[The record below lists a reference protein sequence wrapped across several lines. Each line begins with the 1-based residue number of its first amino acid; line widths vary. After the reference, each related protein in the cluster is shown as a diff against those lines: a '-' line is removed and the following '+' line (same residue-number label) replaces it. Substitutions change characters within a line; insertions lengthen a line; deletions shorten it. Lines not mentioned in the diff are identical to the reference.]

1 MENLATALK
10 RALPTLLLLG
20 AIAAGLWA
28 WQPWQ
33 DKTPTPQYRLGK
45 ATEGRLAAAVS
56 ASGTLG
62 ALVTVQV
69 GSQVSGQIAELLA
82 DFNSPVKK
90 GQVIARLDPAAFET
104 RVAQAQADLRAAE
117 SAAQVARDTL
127 GVRQA
132 ELAKARIAQE
142 EAGRNLERKQAL
154 VREQFL
160 SPAELDSAQAAFDT
174 AREQVRLAEAGVR
187 VASAQL
193 NNAEAVV
200 AQRQAVLRQAL
211 VELAHTVIRS
221 PVDGVVISR
230 NVDVGQTVAA
240 SLQAPVLFTIAQD
253 LRQMEVNIA
262 VDEADVGRVRPGQ
275 KVRFT
280 VDAYPGERFMG
291 QVTQIRKA
299 PQTVNNVVTYSVM
312 ATAANP
318 DGKLL
323 PGMTANARILT
334 EEKERVLMV
343 PNEALRFRPLNPD
356 GSPVKLEV
364 RSREEGPGIPG
375 RVWVLGT
382 DGKPQPVALRLG
394 VSDGK
399 ATEVLGGALKDG
411 TEVILGYEAGTEP
424 RPKRQTRPFGMGM

>member
-1 MENLATALK
+1 MTLRDALK
-10 RALPTLLLLG
+10 RWLPPLLLL
-20 AIAAGLWA
+20 ALAVAAVWY

-33 DKTPTPQYRLGK
+33 DKTPAPQYRLGK
-45 ATEGRLAAAVS
+45 LEAGKLSAAVS

-69 GSQVSGQIAELLA
+69 GSQVSGQIAELFV
-82 DFNSPVKK
+82 DFNSLVKK
-90 GQVIARLDPAAFET
+90 GQVIARLDPEAFET

-117 SAAQVARDTL
+117 SAAQMARDNLT
-127 GVRQA
+127 VRQA
-132 ELAKARIAQE
+132 ELAKARIALD
-142 EAGRNLERKQAL
+142 EAGRNLERKKAL
-154 VREQFL
+154 VAQAFL

-174 AREQVRLAEAGVR
+174 AREQVRLAEAAVR
-187 VASAQL
+187 ANTAQVT
-193 NNAEAVV
+193 NAEAIV
-200 AQRQAVLRQAL
+200 AQRQAQLRQAQ

-280 VDAYPGERFMG
+280 VDAYPGERFNA

-299 PQTVNNVVTYSVM
+299 PQTVNNVVTYSVI

-318 DGKLL
+318 DGRLL

-334 EEKERVLMV
+334 DERENVLKV

-356 GSPVKLEV
+356 GSPIKLEV
-364 RSREEGPGIPG
+364 RAREEGPGIPG
-375 RVWVLGT
+375 RVWALGK
-382 DGKPQPVALRLG
+382 DGKPQPISLRLG

-399 ATEVLGGALKDG
+399 ATEVLRGEVRDG
-411 TEVILGYEAGTEP
+411 MEVILGYEEGSEP
-424 RPKRQTRPFGMGM
+424 KPKRQTRPFGMGM

>member
-1 MENLATALK
+1 MKTLDAL
-10 RALPTLLLLG
+10 RRWLLPLLLL
-20 AIAAGLWA
+20 ALAAAAVWA
-28 WQPWQ
+28 WQPW
-33 DKTPTPQYRLGK
+33 KKSEPQPVYRLGK
-45 ATEGRLAAAVS
+45 AEAGRLSAAVS

-62 ALVTVQV
+62 ARVTVQV
-69 GSQVSGQIAELLA
+69 GSQVSGQIAELLV
-82 DFNSPVKK
+82 DFNSPVRR
-90 GQVIARLDPAAFET
+90 GQVIARLDPATFET
-104 RVAQAQADLRAAE
+104 RVAQAQADLQ
-117 SAAQVARDTL
+117 AAQSAVQAARDNL
-127 GVRQA
+127 AVRQA
-132 ELAKARIAQE
+132 ELAKARIALDN
-142 EAGRNLERKQAL
+142 AGRDLERKRAL
-154 VREQFL
+154 VAQGFL
-160 SPAELDSAQAAFDT
+160 SPAELDGAQAAFDT

-187 VASAQL
+187 ANAAQV
-193 NNAEAVV
+193 NNAEALV
-200 AQRQAVLRQAL
+200 AQRQAQLRQAQ

-262 VDEADVGRVRPGQ
+262 VDEADVGRVKPGQ

-280 VDAYPGERFMG
+280 VDAYPGERFLG

-312 ATAANP
+312 AAAANP
-318 DGKLL
+318 EGKLL

-334 EEKERVLMV
+334 DERDNVLMV

-364 RSREEGPGIPG
+364 RAREEGPGIPG
-375 RVWVLGT
+375 RVWVRGP
-382 DGKPQPVALRLG
+382 DGRPQPVSLRLG

-399 ATEVLGGALKDG
+399 ATEVLKGDIRDG
-411 TEVILGYEAGTEP
+411 MEIILGYEEGTEP
-424 RPKRQTRPFGMGM
+424 KPKRQTRPFGMGM

>member
-1 MENLATALK
+1 MTLRDALK
-10 RALPTLLLLG
+10 RWLPPLLLL
-20 AIAAGLWA
+20 ALAVAAVWY

-33 DKTPTPQYRLGK
+33 DKTPAPQYRLGK
-45 ATEGRLAAAVS
+45 LEAGKLSAAVS

-69 GSQVSGQIAELLA
+69 GSQVSGQIAELFV
-82 DFNSPVKK
+82 DFNSLVKK
-90 GQVIARLDPAAFET
+90 GQVIARLDPEAFET

-117 SAAQVARDTL
+117 SAAQMARDNLT
-127 GVRQA
+127 VRQA
-132 ELAKARIAQE
+132 ELAKARIALD
-142 EAGRNLERKQAL
+142 EAGRNLERKKAL
-154 VREQFL
+154 VAQAFL

-174 AREQVRLAEAGVR
+174 AREQVRLAEAAVR
-187 VASAQL
+187 ANTAQVT
-193 NNAEAVV
+193 NAEAIV
-200 AQRQAVLRQAL
+200 AQRQAQLRQAQ

-253 LRQMEVNIA
+253 LRQMEVNVA

-280 VDAYPGERFMG
+280 VDAYPGERFDA

-299 PQTVNNVVTYSVM
+299 PQTVNNVVTYSVI

-318 DGKLL
+318 DGRLL

-334 EEKERVLMV
+334 DERENVLKV

-356 GSPVKLEV
+356 GSPIKLEV
-364 RSREEGPGIPG
+364 RAREEGPGIPG
-375 RVWVLGT
+375 RVWALGK
-382 DGKPQPVALRLG
+382 DGKPQPISLRLG

-399 ATEVLGGALKDG
+399 ATEVLRGEVRDG
-411 TEVILGYEAGTEP
+411 MEVILGYEEGSEP
-424 RPKRQTRPFGMGM
+424 KPKRQTRPFGMGM

>member
-1 MENLATALK
+1 MDLK
-10 RALPTLLLLG
+10 VTLIRWLPPLLLLT
-20 AIAAGLWA
+20 AVAAGLWA

-33 DKTPTPQYRLGK
+33 DKTPQPQYRLGK
-45 ATEGRLAAAVS
+45 ATVGRLSAAVS

-82 DFNSPVKK
+82 DFNAPVKK

-104 RVAQAQADLRAAE
+104 RVAQAEADLRAAE
-117 SAAQVARDTL
+117 SAVQVARDTL
-127 GVRQA
+127 AVRQA
-132 ELAKARIAQE
+132 ELAKARIALDD
-142 EAGRNLERKQAL
+142 AGRNLERKRAL

-160 SPAELDSAQAAFDT
+160 SQAELDSAQAAFET
-174 AREQVRLAEAGVR
+174 AREQVRLAEASVR

-193 NNAEAVV
+193 ANAEALV
-200 AQRQAVLRQAL
+200 AQRQAVLRQAQ

-275 KVRFT
+275 QVRFT
-280 VDAYPGERFMG
+280 VDAYPGERFSG
-291 QVTQIRKA
+291 QVTEIRKA

-334 EEKERVLMV
+334 DERENVLMV

-364 RSREEGPGIPG
+364 RNREEGPGIPG
-375 RVWVLGT
+375 RVWVLGR
-382 DGKPQPVALRLG
+382 DGRPQPIALRLG
-394 VSDGK
+394 VSDGR
-399 ATEVLGGALKDG
+399 ATEVLRGDIRDG
-411 TEVILGYEAGTEP
+411 TEIILGYEEGTEP
-424 RPKRQTRPFGMGM
+424 KPKRQARPFGGGL

>member
-1 MENLATALK
+1 MNLQDALK
-10 RALPTLLLLG
+10 RWLFPLLLL
-20 AIAAGLWA
+20 ALVAAAVGV

-33 DKTPTPQYRLGK
+33 KAESGPVYRLGK
-45 ATEGRLAAAVS
+45 AEAGRLSAAVS

-69 GSQVSGQIAELLA
+69 GSQVSGQIAELMA
-82 DFNSPVKK
+82 DFNSPVKR
-90 GQVIARLDPAAFET
+90 GQVIARLDPEAFET

-117 SAAQVARDTL
+117 SAAQVARDNL
-127 GVRQA
+127 AVRQA
-132 ELAKARIAQE
+132 ELAKARIALDD
-142 EAGRNLERKQAL
+142 AGRKLERARAL
-154 VREQFL
+154 VAQQFL
-160 SPAELDSAQAAFDT
+160 SPAELDTAQAAYDT
-174 AREQVRLAEAGVR
+174 AQEQVRLAEASVR
-187 VASAQL
+187 VNTAQVS
-193 NNAEAVV
+193 NAEALV
-200 AQRQAVLRQAL
+200 AQRQAGLRQAQ

-262 VDEADVGRVRPGQ
+262 VDEADVGRVKPGQ

-280 VDAYPGERFMG
+280 VDAYPGERFSG

-312 ATAANP
+312 ATAANTE
-318 DGKLL
+318 GKLL

-334 EEKERVLMV
+334 DERENVLMV

-356 GSPVKLEV
+356 GSPVRLEV
-364 RSREEGPGIPG
+364 RGREEGPGIPG
-375 RVWVLGT
+375 RVWVRGR
-382 DGKPQPVALRLG
+382 DGQPQPLSLRLG
-394 VSDGK
+394 VSDGR
-399 ATEVLGGALKDG
+399 ATEVLRGELKAG
-411 TEVILGYEAGTEP
+411 MEIILGYEEGSEP
-424 RPKRQTRPFGMGM
+424 KPKRQTRPFGMGM

>member
-1 MENLATALK
+1 MKIQVAIK
-10 RALPTLLLLG
+10 RWLLPLLLL
-20 AIAAGLWA
+20 ALAAAAVWT

-33 DKTPTPQYRLGK
+33 DKTPAPQYRLGK
-45 ATEGRLAAAVS
+45 AEAGKLSAAVS

-69 GSQVSGQIAELLA
+69 GSQVSGQIQELMA

-90 GQVIARLDPAAFET
+90 GQVIARLDPATFET

-117 SAAQVARDTL
+117 SAAQVARDNL
-127 GVRQA
+127 AVRQA
-132 ELAKARIAQE
+132 ELAKARIALDD
-142 EAGRNLERKQAL
+142 AGRNLDRKKSL
-154 VREQFL
+154 VAQQFL

-174 AREQVRLAEAGVR
+174 AREQLRLSEAGVR
-187 VASAQL
+187 VNVAQVA
-193 NNAEAVV
+193 NAEALV
-200 AQRQAVLRQAL
+200 AQRQAVLRQAQ

-262 VDEADVGRVRPGQ
+262 VDEADVGRVKAGQ

-280 VDAYPGERFMG
+280 VDAYPGERFTG

-312 ATAANP
+312 ATVANT

-334 EEKERVLMV
+334 DERNNVLMV

-364 RSREEGPGIPG
+364 RGREEGPGIPG
-375 RVWVLGT
+375 RVWVRGPN
-382 DGKPQPVALRLG
+382 GQPQPIPLRLG
-394 VSDGK
+394 VSDGR
-399 ATEVLGGALKDG
+399 ATEVLRGEIKAGM
-411 TEVILGYEAGTEP
+411 EIILGYEEGSEP
-424 RPKRQTRPFGMGM
+424 KPKRKTRPFGMGI

>member
-1 MENLATALK
+1 MTLRDALK
-10 RALPTLLLLG
+10 RWLPPLLLL
-20 AIAAGLWA
+20 ALAVAAVWY

-33 DKTPTPQYRLGK
+33 DKTPAPQYRLGK
-45 ATEGRLAAAVS
+45 LEAGKLSAAVS

-69 GSQVSGQIAELLA
+69 GSQVSGQIAELFV
-82 DFNSPVKK
+82 DFNSLVKK
-90 GQVIARLDPAAFET
+90 GQVIARLDPEAFET

-117 SAAQVARDTL
+117 SAAQMARDNLT
-127 GVRQA
+127 VRQA
-132 ELAKARIAQE
+132 ELAKARIALD
-142 EAGRNLERKQAL
+142 EAGRNLERKKAL
-154 VREQFL
+154 VAQAFL

-174 AREQVRLAEAGVR
+174 AREQVRLAEAAVR
-187 VASAQL
+187 ANTAQVT
-193 NNAEAVV
+193 NAEAIV
-200 AQRQAVLRQAL
+200 AQRQAQLRQAQ

-280 VDAYPGERFMG
+280 VDAYPGERFDA

-299 PQTVNNVVTYSVM
+299 PQTVNNVVTYSVI

-318 DGKLL
+318 DGRLL

-334 EEKERVLMV
+334 DERENVLKV

-356 GSPVKLEV
+356 GSPIKLEV
-364 RSREEGPGIPG
+364 RAREEGPGIPG
-375 RVWVLGT
+375 RVWALGK
-382 DGKPQPVALRLG
+382 DGKPQPISLRLG

-399 ATEVLGGALKDG
+399 ATEVLRGEVRDG
-411 TEVILGYEAGTEP
+411 MEVILGYEEGSEP
-424 RPKRQTRPFGMGM
+424 KPKRQTRPFGMGM

>member
-1 MENLATALK
+1 MNIKATLK
-10 RALPTLLLLG
+10 RWLPPLLLL
-20 AIAAGLWA
+20 AAMTAVLWA

-33 DKTPTPQYRLGK
+33 DSTPKPQYRLGK
-45 ATEGRLAAAVS
+45 ATEGRLSAAVS

-62 ALVTVQV
+62 ARVTVQV
-69 GSQVSGQIAELLA
+69 GSQVSGQIAELLV

-90 GQVIARLDPAAFET
+90 GQVIARLDPASFAT
-104 RVAQAQADLRAAE
+104 RVAQAQADLRAAQ
-117 SAAQVARDTL
+117 SAVQVARDTL
-127 GVRQA
+127 TMRQA
-132 ELAKARIAQE
+132 ELAKARIALDE
-142 EAGRNLERKQAL
+142 SGRNLERKRAL
-154 VREQFL
+154 VRELFL
-160 SPAELDSAQAAFDT
+160 SPAELDSAQAAYDT
-174 AREQVRLAEAGVR
+174 AREQVRLAEASVQ
-187 VASAQL
+187 VARAQL
-193 NNAEAVV
+193 ANAEALV
-200 AQRQAVLRQAL
+200 AQRQALLRQAE

-253 LRQMEVNIA
+253 LRQMELNIA
-262 VDEADVGRVRPGQ
+262 VDEADVGRVKPGQ
-275 KVRFT
+275 TVRFT
-280 VDAYPGERFMG
+280 VDAYPGERFSG

-299 PQTVNNVVTYSVM
+299 PQTVNNVVTYGVIAS
-312 ATAANP
+312 AANP

-364 RSREEGPGIPG
+364 RNREEGPGIPG

-382 DGKPQPVALRLG
+382 DGRPQPIALRLG

-399 ATEVLGGALKDG
+399 ATEVLRGDIRDG
-411 TEVILGYEAGTEP
+411 TEIILGYEEGFEP
-424 RPKRQTRPFGMGM
+424 KPKRQARPFGGGL

>member
-1 MENLATALK
+1 MNIPGAIK
-10 RALPTLLLLG
+10 RWLLPLLLVAL
-20 AIAAGLWA
+20 AAAAVWY

-33 DKTPTPQYRLGK
+33 DKTPVPQYRLGK
-45 ATEGRLAAAVS
+45 LEAGRLSAAVS

-62 ALVTVQV
+62 ALTTVQV

-82 DFNSPVKK
+82 DFNSPVKR

-117 SAAQVARDTL
+117 SAVQVARDNL
-127 GVRQA
+127 AARQA
-132 ELAKARIAQE
+132 ELAKARIALDD
-142 EAGRNLERKQAL
+142 AGRKLERTRAL
-154 VREQFL
+154 VAQSFL
-160 SPAELDSAQAAFDT
+160 SPAELDSVQAAFDT
-174 AREQVRLAEAGVR
+174 AREQVRLAEASVR
-187 VASAQL
+187 VNTAQVA
-193 NNAEAVV
+193 NAEALV
-200 AQRQAVLRQAL
+200 AQRQAVLRQAQ

-230 NVDVGQTVAA
+230 NVDMGQTVAA
-240 SLQAPVLFTIAQD
+240 SLQAPVLFTIARD

-262 VDEADVGRVRPGQ
+262 VDEADVGRVKTGQ

-280 VDAYPGERFMG
+280 VDAYPGERFG
-291 QVTQIRKA
+291 GEVTQIRKA
-299 PQTVNNVVTYSVM
+299 PQTVNNVVTYSVI

-334 EEKERVLMV
+334 DERENVLKV

-364 RSREEGPGIPG
+364 RAREEGPGIPG
-375 RVWVLGT
+375 RVWVLDK
-382 DGKPQPVALRLG
+382 DGRPQPVALRLG

-399 ATEVLGGALKDG
+399 ATEVLRGEVRDG
-411 TEVILGYEAGTEP
+411 MAVILGYEEGSEP
-424 RPKRQTRPFGMGM
+424 KPKRQTRPFGMGM

>member
-1 MENLATALK
+1 MNRQDALTRWLPPLLLLALATA
-10 RALPTLLLLG
+10 ALWL
-20 AIAAGLWA
+20 

-33 DKTPTPQYRLGK
+33 DKTPAPQYRLGK
-45 ATEGRLAAAVS
+45 AESGKLSAAVS

-62 ALVTVQV
+62 ARVTVQV
-69 GSQVSGQIAELLA
+69 GSQVSGQIEALMV

-90 GQVIARLDPAAFET
+90 GQIIARLDPATFET
-104 RVAQAQADLRAAE
+104 RVAQAQADLRAAD
-117 SAAQVARDTL
+117 SAAQVARDNL
-127 GVRQA
+127 AVRQA
-132 ELAKARIAQE
+132 ELAKARIALDD
-142 EAGRNLERKQAL
+142 AGRNLERKKAL
-154 VREQFL
+154 VAQQFL

-174 AREQVRLAEAGVR
+174 AREQVRSAEAGLR
-187 VASAQL
+187 VSTAQVA
-193 NNAEAVV
+193 NADALV
-200 AQRQAVLRQAL
+200 AQRQAVLRQAQ

-240 SLQAPVLFTIAQD
+240 SLQAPVLFSIAQD
-253 LRQMEVNIA
+253 LREMEVNIA
-262 VDEADVGRVRPGQ
+262 VDEADVGRVKPGQ
-275 KVRFT
+275 KVRFS
-280 VDAYPGERFMG
+280 VDAYPGERFSG
-291 QVTQIRKA
+291 QVSQIRMA

-334 EEKERVLMV
+334 DERDNVLKV

-356 GSPVKLEV
+356 GSPIKLEV
-364 RSREEGPGIPG
+364 RAREEGPGIPG

-382 DGKPQPVALRLG
+382 DGKPSPVSLRLG

-399 ATEVLGGALKDG
+399 ATEVLRG
-411 TEVILGYEAGTEP
+411 EVRAGMEIILGYEEGSEP
-424 RPKRQTRPFGMGM
+424 KPKRQTRPFGMGL

>member
-1 MENLATALK
+1 MTLRDALK
-10 RALPTLLLLG
+10 RWLPPLLLL
-20 AIAAGLWA
+20 ALAVAAVWY

-33 DKTPTPQYRLGK
+33 DKTPAPQYRLGK
-45 ATEGRLAAAVS
+45 LEAGKLSAAVS

-69 GSQVSGQIAELLA
+69 GSQVSGQIAELFV
-82 DFNSPVKK
+82 DFNSLVKK
-90 GQVIARLDPAAFET
+90 GQVIARLDPEAFET

-117 SAAQVARDTL
+117 SAAQMARDNLT
-127 GVRQA
+127 VRQA
-132 ELAKARIAQE
+132 ELAKARIALD
-142 EAGRNLERKQAL
+142 EAGRNLERKKAL
-154 VREQFL
+154 VAQAFL

-174 AREQVRLAEAGVR
+174 AREQVRLAEAAVR
-187 VASAQL
+187 ANTAQVT
-193 NNAEAVV
+193 NAEAIV
-200 AQRQAVLRQAL
+200 AQRQAQLRQAQ

-280 VDAYPGERFMG
+280 VDAYPGERFNA

-299 PQTVNNVVTYSVM
+299 PQTVNNVVTYSVI

-318 DGKLL
+318 DGRLL

-334 EEKERVLMV
+334 DERENVLKV

-356 GSPVKLEV
+356 GSPIKLEV
-364 RSREEGPGIPG
+364 RAREEGPGIPG
-375 RVWVLGT
+375 RVWALGK
-382 DGKPQPVALRLG
+382 DGKPQPISLRLG

-399 ATEVLGGALKDG
+399 STEVLRGEVRDG
-411 TEVILGYEAGTEP
+411 MEVILGYEEGSEP
-424 RPKRQTRPFGMGM
+424 KPKRQTRPFGMGM